1 VTAIPTA
8 RADTIDSSELGFTLV
23 TEQVIGPVTVEIENN
38 WPEHTYAGAPEEERI
53 ADAVAKLQV
62 AKEAGVD
69 TIIDRTIPGTGRN
82 IPRLLPI
89 ARQSPVNII
98 VATGWYTWNDLP
110 FYFEFREA
118 FAAAAEAK
126 QPSLE
131 DLMVRD
137 VEEGILDTGVR
148 AGIIKVVTDRYGITD
163 GVRRAIVAGARAHR
177 RTGAP
182 ITTHTGMNL
191 GISTALEQQEV
202 LAAEGVDL
210 SRVNF
215 GHVDFTPLDVGLD
228 PFERVLDRGSFISF
242 DTIALAPM
250 FPPEYREK
258 RIERVLSLCEK
269 GYADRIMLSHDNSA
283 YVDVVPETAI
293 TAAFPPFVEI
303 SRDFLPT
310 LLERG
315 LPQAQ
320 IDQMMI
326 HNPRRR
332 LESVG
337 LGGY

>member
-8 RADTIDSSELGFTLV
+8 RADTVDSSELGFTLV
-23 TEQVIGPVTVEIENN
+23 TEQVIGPVTVEVENN
-38 WPEHTYAGAPEEERI
+38 WPEHTYAGAPEEQRI

-69 TIIDRTIPGTGRN
+69 TLIDRTLPGTGRS

-89 ARQSPVNII
+89 AQQSPVNII

-110 FYFEFREA
+110 FYFEFRDA
-118 FAAAAEAK
+118 FPAAAEAG
-126 QPSLE
+126 QPTLE

-137 VEEGILDTGVR
+137 LEEGIAGTGVR

-163 GVRRAIVAGARAHR
+163 GVRYAIGAGARAHR
-177 RTGAP
+177 RTGVP

-191 GISTALEQQEV
+191 GITTALLQQAV
-202 LAAEGVDL
+202 LEEEGVDL

-215 GHVDFTPLDVGLD
+215 GHVDFTPPDAPIDDFLT
-228 PFERVLDRGSFISF
+228 VLDRGSFISF

-258 RIERVLSLCEK
+258 RIERVMTLLER
-269 GYADRIMLSHDNSA
+269 GYADQIMLSHDNSA

-293 TAAFPPFVEI
+293 TAAFPPFTEI

-315 LPQAQ
+315 VSQEH
-320 IDQMMI
+320 IDKMMI
-326 HNPRRR
+326 HNPRRL
-332 LESVG
+332 LESVA